1 MDPCANFTEFENL
14 TMFLQEDEDLNS
26 TVEEF
31 HQNEI
36 AFSTGEKICTFLEWI
51 SIITLGTGFNFLAIQ
66 YEKFGEDPLKR
77 RLVDQVLCNY
87 ESVSE
92 HGFMI

>member
-1 MDPCANFTEFENL
+1 MDPCDNFTEFGNL

-26 TVEEF
+26 TIEEF

-51 SIITLGTGFNFLAIQ
+51 SIITFGTGFNVLAIQ
-66 YEKFGEDPLKR
+66 YEKFGGDPLKR
-77 RLVDQVLCNY
+77 RLIDQVNELQLCISLENNC
-87 ESVSE
+87 
-92 HGFMI
+92 M